1 MTRHAIVVALL
12 GAMPIAGDTV
22 HAQEESSL
30 EIRRTKTTALCCLLV
45 QATTP
50 LTFDGRALS
59 PVVDVW
65 TLAAA
70 QPAAEPEEK
79 PDESSSDDM
88 PSIRAGAVFGAV
100 AGCWAGI
107 GAATASPDVD
117 ISPGGLCVLN
127 GAFFAGVGAGA
138 VALAQWIKRR

>member
-1 MTRHAIVVALL
+1 MVL
-12 GAMPIAGDTV
+12 GV
-22 HAQEESSL
+22 FSSEET
-30 EIRRTKTTALCCLLV
+30 RTKTAALCCLLV
-45 QATTP
+45 QAITP

-88 PSIRAGAVFGAV
+88 PPIRTGAIFGAV

-107 GAATASPDVD
+107 GAATASPGD
-117 ISPGGLCVLN
+117 ITPGGLCVLN
-127 GAFFAGVGAGA
+127 GTFFAGMGAGA